1 MKTNMSKSKL
11 DKLLEQMPAPSEINN
26 EDLKTMLVEFL
37 LDQQEDD
44 VEKKRATRSRLRLD
58 ALRLLAD
65 IVKNE
70 SGGDINDAILGVI
83 AGKKSSAD
91 E

>member
-1 MKTNMSKSKL
+1 MKMSKSRL
-11 DKLLEQMPAPSEINN
+11 DKILDAMPNHSEMGN
-26 EDLKTMLVEFL
+26 EDLKTLIAEFIM
-37 LDQQEDD
+37 DQQEDD

-65 IVKNE
+65 IIKNE

-83 AGKKSSAD
+83 AGKKSEQDS
-91 E
+91 

>member
-1 MKTNMSKSKL
+1 MSKSRL
-11 DKLLEQMPAPSEINN
+11 DKVLEAMPDHSDMGNS
-26 EDLKTMLVEFL
+26 DLKTLIAEFIM
-37 LDQQEDD
+37 DQQEDD
-44 VEKKRATRSRLRLD
+44 VERQRGTRSRLKLE

-70 SGGDINDAILGVI
+70 SGGDINDAILAVI
-83 AGKKSSAD
+83 AGKKTD